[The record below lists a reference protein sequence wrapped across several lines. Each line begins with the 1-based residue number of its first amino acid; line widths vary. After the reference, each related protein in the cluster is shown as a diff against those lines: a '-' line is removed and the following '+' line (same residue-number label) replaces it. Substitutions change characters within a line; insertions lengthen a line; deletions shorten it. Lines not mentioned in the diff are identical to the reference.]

1 MASVSASF
9 KSIRLEERSMT
20 ASKPTVVELAHLSNL
35 VYGGSPSVKVLV
47 AKPPLAPPASPEQE
61 WILSASSAY
70 PGGFSAAMYR
80 RQDGC
85 RALAFRGT
93 DNIADDF
100 RDDVAIAFGRIP
112 PQIEYAL
119 AFARSVGLSQHDAVT
134 GHSLGG
140 ALALLVAAA
149 DNHPAVTFNAPGV
162 ADSCARVAADQLG
175 TRVLQMMQRCGG
187 FRRVLNIRIGG
198 DPVSSRWVTGDQVG
212 AGGSM
217 VTLPDANG
225 CTARAAQQAARVGS
239 RGMRLGPKA
248 GAVAATGAF
257 LGLNALCRHQMETV
271 LAAVQRDPRYFVPI
285 VL

>member
-1 MASVSASF
+1 
-9 KSIRLEERSMT
+9 MT
-20 ASKPTVVELAHLSNL
+20 APKPTVVELAHLSNL
-35 VYGGSPSVKVLV
+35 VYGGSPSVKVMV

-61 WILSASSAY
+61 WSLTASRAY
-70 PGGFSAAMYR
+70 PGGFFAAMYR

-93 DNIADDF
+93 DDTADVF
-100 RDDVAIAFGRIP
+100 RDDVAIALGRVP

-119 AFARSVGLSQHDAVT
+119 AFARSVGLSQQDAVT

-175 TRVLQMMQRCGG
+175 TRVLEMMQRCGG

-198 DPVSSRWVTGDQVG
+198 DTVSSWWVTGDQVG
-212 AGGSM
+212 GSGTM
-217 VTLPDANG
+217 VTLPDANS
-225 CTARAAQQAARVGS
+225 CTARSAQQAARVGLK
-239 RGMRLGPKA
+239 GMRLGPKA
-248 GAVAATGAF
+248 GAVAAAGAF
-257 LGLNALCRHQMETV
+257 LGINALCRHQMETV
-271 LAAVQRDPRYFVPI
+271 LAAIQRDPQYFAPI
-285 VL
+285 GL